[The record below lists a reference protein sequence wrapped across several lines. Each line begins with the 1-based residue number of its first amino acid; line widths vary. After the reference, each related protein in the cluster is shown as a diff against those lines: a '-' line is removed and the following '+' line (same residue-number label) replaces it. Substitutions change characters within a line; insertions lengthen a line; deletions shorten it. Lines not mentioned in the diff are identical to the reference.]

1 MIRSSLPTALAGLVL
16 FAVPLSAADL
26 TQLDRKITKEP
37 AYKSKPKYCLLVFG
51 AEAETRVWLVLD
63 GDTLYVDRNGNGDLT
78 EEGERVARKEDG
90 NDTLTTFRAGDIR
103 AGGRIHKNLH
113 VYLNKLDSLAERDAE
128 VKEYLA
134 RNPQARGYSLALD
147 VEMLGRK
154 GRGLGGRVEQYVSSR
169 DVNGFLAFADDPRH
183 APVIHFGGPWQVTL
197 FGRHRLTP
205 GRQADLV
212 LGVGT
217 PGQGAGTTAYVAY
230 EGVVP
235 KEAHPRAEIVYPP
248 RRPGEPPV
256 RELYELKHRC

>member
-1 MIRSSLPTALAGLVL
+1 
-16 FAVPLSAADL
+16 
-26 TQLDRKITKEP
+26 
-37 AYKSKPKYCLLVFG
+37 
-51 AEAETRVWLVLD
+51 VLD

-78 EEGERVARKEDG
+78 EEGERVARKEDD
-90 NDTLTTFRAGDIR
+90 NDTVTTFRAGDIR

-113 VYLNKLDSLAERDAE
+113 IYLNRFDSLAERDTE

-134 RNPQARGYSLALD
+134 RNPQARGYLLTLD
-147 VEMLGRK
+147 VDMPGWK
-154 GRGLGGRVEQYVSSR
+154 GRGLGGRVEQHVSSR

-197 FGRHRLTP
+197 FGRNRLTA

-217 PGQGAGTTAYVAY
+217 LGQGAGTTAYVAY

-235 KEAHPRAEIVYPP
+235 EEAHPRAEIVYPP

>member
-1 MIRSSLPTALAGLVL
+1 MIRSSIPAALVSLVL
-16 FAVPLSAADL
+16 FAAPLSAADL
-26 TQLDRKITKEP
+26 TQIDRKIGKEP
-37 AYKSKPKYCLLVFG
+37 AYKSRPKYCLLVFG

-63 GDTLYVDRNGNGDLT
+63 RDTLYVDRNGNGDLT
-78 EEGERVARKEDG
+78 GEGKRVARKEDG
-90 NDTLTTFRAGDIR
+90 NDIVTTFRLGDIC
-103 AGGRIHKNLH
+103 AGGRTHKNLH
-113 VYLNKLDSLAERDAE
+113 VYVNRLDFLAERDAE

-147 VEMLGRK
+147 VEMPGRK
-154 GRGLGGRVEQYVSSR
+154 GHGLGGRVEQYVSSQ

-197 FGRHRLTP
+197 FGRHRLTT

-217 PGQGAGTTAYVAY
+217 PGQGTGTTAYVAY

-235 KEAHPRAEIVYPP
+235 ENVHPRAVIVYQPQ
-248 RRPGEPPV
+248 RPGEPPV